1 MEVPNKSVFSNII
14 DYLHLLLRYI
24 LSGFVSIVVLMF
36 VNYQANVKFQQM
48 WIQSGWSV
56 IILAGVAGILI
67 YTIHLALFDKYF
79 YRLSIYDFK
88 SSRKLPSIISQE
100 ISLHT
105 KDYLEQ
111 KSKNDLKTER
121 TLNILFALVSQTYL
135 RKNSA
140 DESVRRIQ
148 HDMETRFALLTFL
161 YCSFYSLVFIP
172 LAFFI
177 FKKSFT
183 GHFIS
188 TDRCYLSIFAGL
200 LVLIAAINFNF
211 RITRREMW
219 VVKHYPQYCK
229 KPVPVTFTLTG
240 KPTAQEVYLIGDF
253 SNWDKIPDYALTKE
267 GNDWKLSADFPSGR
281 IFYQFL
287 VDDEKINDPANA
299 KPNDIISVKYV

>member
-1 MEVPNKSVFSNII
+1 MEVPNKNVFSNII

-36 VNYQANVKFQQM
+36 VNYQANVKFQHM

-88 SSRKLPSIISQE
+88 SSRKLPAIISQE

-111 KSKNDLKTER
+111 KSKNDLKSER

-161 YCSFYSLVFIP
+161 YCSFYSLFLIP
-172 LAFFI
+172 LTFFI
-177 FKKSFT
+177 FRKSFT
-183 GHFIS
+183 GHLINI
-188 TDRCYLSIFAGL
+188 DRCYLSMLAGL
-200 LVLIAAINFNF
+200 IVLIAAINFNF

-229 KPVPVTFTLTG
+229 KQVPVSFTLAG
-240 KPTAQEVYLIGDF
+240 KPTAQAVYLIGDF
-253 SNWDKIPDYALTKE
+253 SNWDKNPAYAFTKE
-267 GNDWKLSADFPSGR
+267 GNDWKLTVEFPPGK

-287 VDDEKINDPANA
+287 VDNEKINDPAVTQ
-299 KPNDIISVKYV
+299 PNDIVSVKYV